1 MYDSFGDRG
10 ASFYHHRTRSDD
22 ISPPYTDRLTMSW
35 YVCARS
41 PKLQAIARIVHHV
54 CYEENHKIIIFV
66 NWPRTLWNIEMFL
79 ALIGVKTCSIKSSMT
94 LTEKN
99 AVIAEFNDTTSELR
113 VLVTSDRITVPSLN
127 LQQDCFH
134 MLFADIPEE
143 ENTLNQ
149 CIKSIHRMGQRHA
162 QKVWILTVD
171 RTYDQV
177 IQARAASK
185 YLGQLAGSLQFKPTL
200 DEIEQAKR
208 YLKDYGD
215 TDRDPESYALD
226 LKCQTLYMQLY
237 GQRSSRH
244 EWLNID
250 DLYAKDKLPTE
261 LAFRRSWNAKRFR
274 LNRLMTKVCI

>member
-1 MYDSFGDRG
+1 MYDSFGDQG

-22 ISPPYTDRLTMSW
+22 VSPDRLTMSW

-66 NWPRTLWNIEMFL
+66 HWPRTLWNIEMFL
-79 ALIGVKTCSIKSSMT
+79 ALIGVKICSIKSPMT

-113 VLVTSDRITVPSLN
+113 VLVTSDRITVPSLS
-127 LQQDCFH
+127 LQEDCFN

-143 ENTLNQ
+143 ENILKQ

-162 QKVWILTVD
+162 QKIWILTVD
-171 RTYDQV
+171 HTYDQV
-177 IQARAASK
+177 IQAKAASK

-200 DEIEQAKR
+200 DEIEQAKK
-208 YLKDYGD
+208 YLKDHGD

-261 LAFRRSWNAKRFR
+261 ITFRQSWNAKRYSSDR
-274 LNRLMTKVCI
+274 ST